1 MKLSVECYMLPL
13 AHCMM
18 GLTPGPCDLPAHT
31 YSAIHVS
38 NGGHNGILPACTIIH
53 IKHYIMYAKQSEKK
67 NEKCSNETDREYYAE
82 SRMNNNRLIPCCPF
96 HLSGA
101 SREKS
106 AEGAAVGG
114 AGVTKFGGGTES
126 SRCQPEMSHYST
138 PELPVKEN
146 HNWSTI
152 FCHVSFSI
160 SIS

>member
-1 MKLSVECYMLPL
+1 
-13 AHCMM
+13 
-18 GLTPGPCDLPAHT
+18 
-31 YSAIHVS
+31 
-38 NGGHNGILPACTIIH
+38 
-53 IKHYIMYAKQSEKK
+53 MYAKQSEKK

-146 HNWSTI
+146 HNGSTI

-160 SIS
+160 STS